1 MTRDTCVAVAAHRV
15 ERRQPAAGT
24 RLPLAVVFA
33 LVLTACAPGQEFVRK
48 GQQMIDQGRLEEG
61 ISQLEKGLSLEPG
74 NAEYRML
81 IIRQRDRQVALLLA
95 KGDELRNSDQL
106 IEASAHYK
114 RVLGF
119 EPANTRART
128 GLEAVEALRRQQLR
142 VDEAQAL
149 LTLTRRDEAE
159 QKLRN
164 VLAENPSN
172 LRALLLKRQLDD
184 TAPASADAAQP
195 ILKPSL
201 RKPVTLDF
209 REANLKAVFEA
220 LSRTTGINFVF
231 DREVR
236 SDIKVTLSVSNISIE
251 DVVGVLTQTN
261 QLERKTLNEN
271 TVLIYP
277 NTAAKQKDYLE
288 LAVKTFYLGNSD
300 AKAMFTMLKTVL
312 KTKDLYADERL
323 NTLTMRDTV
332 GAIALAEKLIVAQ
345 DLAEP
350 EVVLDVEI
358 LEVKR
363 SRLTE
368 IGIDPP
374 GKFSVLNIVA
384 NPATVVSTAAGATTV
399 LNATTT
405 TTQLTLDRLRGVR
418 GASVGID
425 NPSVNLRAENGDTN
439 ILANPRIRAKNREK
453 ARILIGDRVPVI
465 TTTTTANVGVSE
477 SVSYLDVGLKL
488 DVEPTVFLDNE
499 VGVKVNLEVSNIVR
513 EVRSRTGSLTYQIG
527 TRLAATALRLKDGE
541 TQVLAGLIGDEDRRG
556 VVGFPWLLDLPVLGR
571 LFSSERSDRSKTE
584 IVLLITPRVVRNLAN
599 LSPDRNQHAG
609 GTEAQVG
616 SPPLR
621 VQGAGKMAMPPG
633 TGTRRATGAA
643 EPEPEPEPT
652 PEPSA
657 QPVAPVAPAVPAPAP
672 ASAPRVIPPGGR
684 VSAG

>member
-1 MTRDTCVAVAAHRV
+1 MNRSQAQRATPRPRRVGSLTIAA
-15 ERRQPAAGT
+15 
-24 RLPLAVVFA
+24 A
-33 LVLTACAPGQEFVRK
+33 LVSALAACAPGQEFVRK
-48 GQQMIDQGRLEEG
+48 GQQMIDEGRADEG
-61 ISQLEKGLSLEPG
+61 LSQLEKGLSLEPG

-81 IIRQRDRQVALLLA
+81 VIRQRDRYVANLLGQADASRNAEQL
-95 KGDELRNSDQL
+95 DE
-106 IEASAHYK
+106 ATAAYK

-128 GLEAVEALRRQQLR
+128 GLEAIESLRSQQTR
-142 VDEAQAL
+142 IDSAQAL
-149 LTLTRRDEAE
+149 LAQGRRDDAE
-159 QKLRN
+159 QKLRA
-164 VLAENPSN
+164 VLAENPSSR
-172 LRALLLKRQLDD
+172 RALGLKRQLDD
-184 TAPASADAAQP
+184 TASASIDAAQP
-195 ILKPSL
+195 VLKPSL

-251 DVVGVLTQTN
+251 DVIGVLTQTN
-261 QLERKTLNEN
+261 QLERKTLNDN

-277 NTAAKQKDYLE
+277 NTPAKQKDYLD

-323 NTLTMRDTV
+323 NTLTMRDTAA
-332 GAIALAEKLIVAQ
+332 AITLAEKLLAAQ

-350 EVVLDVEI
+350 EVVLEVEV

-363 SRLTE
+363 SRLSE

-384 NPATVVSTAAGATTV
+384 NPATVVSTATGATTV
-399 LNATTT
+399 LNSTTT

-418 GASVGID
+418 GSSVGID

-439 ILANPRIRAKNREK
+439 ILANPRIRAKNKEK

-488 DVEPTVFLDNE
+488 EVEPTVFPDNE

-556 VVGFPWLLDLPVLGR
+556 VVGFPWLLELPVLGR

-599 LSPDRNQHAG
+599 LSPDRNQHTG
-609 GTEAQVG
+609 GTETLVG

-621 VQGAGKMAMPPG
+621 VKGSGRMSMPPG
-633 TGTRRATGAA
+633 AGARRTPGAA
-643 EPEPEPEPT
+643 EPEPEPEAAPEPLAPPPAAAPT
-652 PEPSA
+652 PAS
-657 QPVAPVAPAVPAPAP
+657 P
-672 ASAPRVIPPGGR
+672 ASAPSQTPGVGPATRSRVN
-684 VSAG
+684 AG